1 MGVALLEQFYL
12 HLNSEMDRIQG
23 SRVTVLLTAWKLR
36 EPMQRMLS
44 GGGQHFEQVVHL
56 PTPSLE
62 QRIDILRVLT
72 ARIQVDELNLEELAR
87 AAPDGSSGCDLA
99 SYV

>member
-1 MGVALLEQFYL
+1 
-12 HLNSEMDRIQG
+12 
-23 SRVTVLLTAWKLR
+23 
-36 EPMQRMLS
+36 MQRMLS

-72 ARIQVDELNLEELAR
+72 IRIQVDELNLEELAR

-99 SYV
+99 SCVKRACSHLIGAFIGQQYDGPCPVLTQKLLLDVITDLSS